1 VLFFIKASPERV
13 KIFGDIEKNVTKIT
27 AELGDEIFLRVWSS
41 SIGGYPMKSFSDVY
55 AQGLYWT
62 RQ

>member
-1 VLFFIKASPERV
+1 V
-13 KIFGDIEKNVTKIT
+13 KIFGDIEKNVIKIT

-41 SIGGYPMKSFSDVY
+41 SIGGYPGKSFSDVY